1 MKYGFVTGF
10 ITLFIC
16 FFADDVLAKM
26 DAHVDVRIGNNPA
39 TEKVIVVPKY
49 YLTRRDDKIYTP
61 ERYHCYMK
69 RNLKYCHTRKGRPL
83 NGIIVNNYD
92 GAIAYETYQNG
103 YQNGETS
110 IYTQDGT
117 LISRSYYKK
126 GVKDGEEF
134 IYYINGNVELISRY
148 KDGALDGRIEQYDIK
163 GATLGK
169 MTYKKG
175 WFREG
180 YCKNEPKGQPM
191 QARIKNKKYNE
202 IIPCGS
208 LEN

>member
-1 MKYGFVTGF
+1 
-10 ITLFIC
+10 
-16 FFADDVLAKM
+16 
-26 DAHVDVRIGNNPA
+26 
-39 TEKVIVVPKY
+39 
-49 YLTRRDDKIYTP
+49 
-61 ERYHCYMK
+61 
-69 RNLKYCHTRKGRPL
+69 
-83 NGIIVNNYD
+83 GIIVNNYD